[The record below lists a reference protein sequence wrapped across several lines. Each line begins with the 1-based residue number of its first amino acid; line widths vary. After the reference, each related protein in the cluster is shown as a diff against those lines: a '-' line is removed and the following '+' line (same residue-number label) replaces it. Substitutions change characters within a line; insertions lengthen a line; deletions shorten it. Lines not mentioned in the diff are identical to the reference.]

1 MPMNLPSSTVA
12 RKLVMAATGQLMVLF
27 VILHVLGNATIYFGL
42 LNAYAAHLHALPP
55 LIWSFRICLLILF
68 SFHIFY
74 GVVLTLENNASKPQS
89 YVFRND
95 LSATVAGR
103 NMIWTGAVI
112 GSFLIYHLLHF
123 TVQLTNPSLAAARHF
138 DSLGR
143 PDVFTMVVKSFQ
155 HIGIASVYLLSMTAL
170 WLHLSHGIQSS
181 FQTWGLNSDRSFPII
196 KRSGVVA
203 AIILFVAYIAVP
215 VLIAT
220 GMVK

>member
-1 MPMNLPSSTVA
+1 MFLPTSSVG

-55 LIWSFRICLLILF
+55 LVWSFRLGLIILF

-74 GVVLTLENNASKPQS
+74 GIALTLENNAAKPQS
-89 YVFRND
+89 YVMRND

-112 GSFLIYHLLHF
+112 GSFLVYHLLHF
-123 TVQLTNPSLAAARHF
+123 TVQVTNPALAAARHL

-143 PDVFTMVVKSFQ
+143 PDVFTMVVRSFQ
-155 HIGIASVYLLSMTAL
+155 NFGIASVYVLAMIAL

-181 FQTWGLNSDRSFPII
+181 FQTWGLNSEKSLPII
-196 KRSGVVA
+196 KRAGAFA
-203 AIILFVAYIAVP
+203 AIVLFVAYIAVP

-220 GMVK
+220 GVLK

>member
-1 MPMNLPSSTVA
+1 MLLPTSSVG
-12 RKLVMAATGQLMVLF
+12 RKLVMAATGQLMLLF
-27 VILHVLGNATIYFGL
+27 VILHVLGNATIYFHA

-55 LIWSFRICLLILF
+55 LVWSFRLGLIILF
-68 SFHIFY
+68 AFHIFY
-74 GVVLTLENNASKPQS
+74 GIVLTLENNASKPQS

-95 LSATVAGR
+95 QSATVAGR

-123 TVQLTNPSLAAARHF
+123 TVQVTNPALAAAKHL

-155 HIGIASVYLLSMTAL
+155 NFGIVSVYLLAMIAL

-181 FQTWGLNSDRSFPII
+181 FQTWGLNSERSLPII
-196 KRSGVVA
+196 KRAGAFA
-203 AIILFVAYIAVP
+203 AIVLFVAYIAVP
-215 VLIAT
+215 VLIAM
-220 GMVK
+220 GIVK

>member
-1 MPMNLPSSTVA
+1 MNLPASTVA

-27 VILHVLGNATIYFGL
+27 IILHVLGNATLYFGW

-55 LIWSFRICLLILF
+55 LVWSFRLGLIILF
-68 SFHIFY
+68 AFHIFY
-74 GVVLTLENNASKPQS
+74 GIALTLENNAAKPQT
-89 YVFRND
+89 YVMRND

-123 TVQLTNPSLAAARHF
+123 TLQVTNPALSAAKHL

-155 HIGIASVYLLSMTAL
+155 NFGIASVYLLAMTAL

-181 FQTWGLNSDRSFPII
+181 FQTWGLNSEKSLPVI
-196 KRSGVVA
+196 KRAGASA
-203 AIILFVAYIAVP
+203 AVILLLAYIAVP
-215 VLIAT
+215 VLIA
-220 GMVK
+220 MKIVK

>member
-1 MPMNLPSSTVA
+1 MNLPASTVA

-27 VILHVLGNATIYFGL
+27 IILHVLGNATIYFGW

-55 LIWSFRICLLILF
+55 LVWSFRLGLIILF
-68 SFHIFY
+68 AFHIFY
-74 GVVLTLENNASKPQS
+74 GIVLTLENYAAKPQS
-89 YVFRND
+89 YVMRND

-123 TVQLTNPSLAAARHF
+123 TLQVTDPAFAAANHL

-143 PDVFTMVVKSFQ
+143 PDVFTMVVKSFKNF
-155 HIGIASVYLLSMTAL
+155 GIAAVYLLAMTAL

-181 FQTWGLNSDRSFPII
+181 FQTWGLNSEKSLPVI
-196 KRSGVVA
+196 KRAGA
-203 AIILFVAYIAVP
+203 AAAVILFVAYIAVP
-215 VLIAT
+215 VLIA
-220 GMVK
+220 MRLLK

>member
-1 MPMNLPSSTVA
+1 MLLPTSSVG

-27 VILHVLGNATIYFGL
+27 VILHVLGNATIYFHA

-55 LIWSFRICLLILF
+55 LVWSFRIGLIILF
-68 SFHIFY
+68 TFHIFY
-74 GVVLTLENNASKPQS
+74 GIALTLENNAAKPQS
-89 YVFRND
+89 YVMRND

-123 TVQLTNPSLAAARHF
+123 TVQVTNPALAAVRHV

-143 PDVFTMVVKSFQ
+143 PDVFSMVVKSFQ
-155 HIGIASVYLLSMTAL
+155 NFGIASVYLLSMTAL

-181 FQTWGLNSDRSFPII
+181 FQTWGLNNDQSLPII
-196 KRSGVVA
+196 KRAGAVA
-203 AIILFVAYIAVP
+203 AVILFLAYIAVP
-215 VLIAT
+215 VVIAT
-220 GMVK
+220 GILK

>member
-1 MPMNLPSSTVA
+1 MLLPTSSVG
-12 RKLVMAATGQLMVLF
+12 RKLVMAATGQLIILF
-27 VILHVLGNATIYFGL
+27 VIVHVLGNATIYFGW

-55 LIWSFRICLLILF
+55 LIWSFRIGLIILF
-68 SFHIFY
+68 IFHIFY
-74 GVVLTLENNASKPQS
+74 GIVLTLENNKAKPES
-89 YVFRND
+89 YVMRND

-103 NMIWTGAVI
+103 NMVWSGAVI

-123 TVQLTNPSLAAARHF
+123 TIQVTNPSFAAARHL

-155 HIGIASVYLLSMTAL
+155 NFGIASVYLLSMTAL

-181 FQTWGLNSDRSFPII
+181 FQTWGLASEKGLPII
-196 KRSGVVA
+196 TRIGAIVA
-203 AIILFVAYIAVP
+203 VILFIAYIAVP

-220 GMVK
+220 GILR

>member
-1 MPMNLPSSTVA
+1 MLLPTSSVG
-12 RKLVMAATGQLMVLF
+12 RKLAMAATGQLIFLF
-27 VILHVLGNATIYFGL
+27 VIVHVLGNATIYFGL

-55 LIWSFRICLLILF
+55 LVWSFRLGLIILF

-74 GVVLTLENNASKPQS
+74 GIVLTLENNAAKPQS

-103 NMIWTGAVI
+103 NMVWSGAVI

-123 TVQLTNPSLAAARHF
+123 TIQVTNPSFAAARHL

-155 HIGIASVYLLSMTAL
+155 NFGIASIYLLSMTAL

-181 FQTWGLNSDRSFPII
+181 FQTWGLTGEKSLPII
-196 KRSGVVA
+196 KRAGAFA
-203 AIILFVAYIAVP
+203 AIILFLAYIAIP
-215 VLIAT
+215 VVIAT
-220 GMVK
+220 GIVK

>member
-1 MPMNLPSSTVA
+1 MIFPTSSVG

-27 VILHVLGNATIYFGL
+27 VILHVLGNGTIYFHA

-55 LIWSFRICLLILF
+55 LVWSFRIGLIILF

-74 GVVLTLENNASKPQS
+74 GIALTLENNAAKPQS
-89 YVFRND
+89 YVVRND

-123 TVQLTNPSLAAARHF
+123 TLQVTNPALAAARHL

-155 HIGIASVYLLSMTAL
+155 NFGIASVYLLSMTAL

-181 FQTWGLNSDRSFPII
+181 FQTWGLNSDKSLPII
-196 KRSGVVA
+196 TKAGAVA
-203 AIILFVAYIAVP
+203 AIVLFVAYIAIP
-215 VLIAT
+215 VVIAT
-220 GMVK
+220 GLLR

>member
-1 MPMNLPSSTVA
+1 MNLPASTVA

-27 VILHVLGNATIYFGL
+27 IILHVLGNATIYFGW

-55 LIWSFRICLLILF
+55 LVWSFRLGLIILF
-68 SFHIFY
+68 AFHIFY
-74 GVVLTLENNASKPQS
+74 GIVLTLENYAAKPQS
-89 YVFRND
+89 YVMRND

-112 GSFLIYHLLHF
+112 GTFLIYHLLHF
-123 TVQLTNPSLAAARHF
+123 TLQVTDPALAAAKHV

-155 HIGIASVYLLSMTAL
+155 NFGIASVYLVAMTAL

-181 FQTWGLNSDRSFPII
+181 FQTWGLNSEKSLPII
-196 KRSGVVA
+196 KRLGAFA
-203 AIILFVAYIAVP
+203 AIILFLAYIAVP
-215 VLIAT
+215 VLIAM
-220 GMVK
+220 GILK

>member
-1 MPMNLPSSTVA
+1 MLLPTSSVG

-27 VILHVLGNATIYFGL
+27 VILHVLGNATIYFGW

-55 LIWSFRICLLILF
+55 LVWSFRLGLIILF
-68 SFHIFY
+68 AFHIFY
-74 GVVLTLENNASKPQS
+74 GIALTLENNAAKPQS
-89 YVFRND
+89 YVVRND

-103 NMIWTGAVI
+103 NMVWSGAVI

-123 TVQLTNPSLAAARHF
+123 TVQVTNPALAAARHL
-138 DSLGR
+138 DALGR

-155 HIGIASVYLLSMTAL
+155 NFGIASVYLLSMIAL

-181 FQTWGLNSDRSFPII
+181 FQTWGLNSDKSLPII
-196 KRSGVVA
+196 KGVGALA
-203 AIILFVAYIAVP
+203 AVLLFLAYIAVP

-220 GMVK
+220 GIMR

>member
-1 MPMNLPSSTVA
+1 MIFPTSSVG

-27 VILHVLGNATIYFGL
+27 VILHVLGNATIYFGW

-55 LIWSFRICLLILF
+55 LVWSFRLGLIILF

-74 GVVLTLENNASKPQS
+74 GIALTLENNAAKPQS
-89 YVFRND
+89 YVVRNE

-112 GSFLIYHLLHF
+112 GSFLVYHLLHF
-123 TVQLTNPSLAAARHF
+123 TVQVTNPALAAARHL

-143 PDVFTMVVKSFQ
+143 PDVFAMVVKSFQ
-155 HIGIASVYLLSMTAL
+155 NFGIASVYLLSMTAL

-181 FQTWGLNSDRSFPII
+181 FQTWGLAGEKGLPII
-196 KRSGVVA
+196 KKAGAFA
-203 AIILFVAYIAVP
+203 AVILFLAYIAIP
-215 VLIAT
+215 VVIAA
-220 GMVK
+220 GIVK

>member
-1 MPMNLPSSTVA
+1 MLLPTSSVG
-12 RKLVMAATGQLMVLF
+12 RKLVMAATGQLIFLF
-27 VILHVLGNATIYFGL
+27 VIVHVLGNATIYFGL
-42 LNAYAAHLHALPP
+42 LNAYAAHLKALPP
-55 LIWSFRICLLILF
+55 LLWSFRLGLIILF
-68 SFHIFY
+68 AFHIFY
-74 GVVLTLENNASKPQS
+74 GIVLTLENNAAKPQS

-123 TVQLTNPSLAAARHF
+123 TIQVTNPSVAAARHL

-155 HIGIASVYLLSMTAL
+155 NFGIAFVYLLSMTAL

-181 FQTWGLNSDRSFPII
+181 FQTWGLTSDNSLPII
-196 KRSGVVA
+196 KRVGAIA
-203 AIILFVAYIAVP
+203 AVILFIAYIAVP
-215 VLIAT
+215 VVIAT
-220 GMVK
+220 GIVK